1 MGVVLVLVYVER
13 DQQIRVISLRR
24 ASKQERIRF
33 VMPNSSK
40 TNWSKVQ
47 HEASNDA
54 PVLWD
59 TESDVYNPNDED
71 AVNAFWET
79 ALITSPARRGK
90 NRQPIKEQIAIRFS
104 ADVLQA
110 FRASGKGWQTR
121 MDEALK
127 DWLKTHSP
135 VS

>member
-1 MGVVLVLVYVER
+1 
-13 DQQIRVISLRR
+13 
-24 ASKQERIRF
+24 
-33 VMPNSSK
+33 MPNSSK
-40 TNWSKVQ
+40 TSWSKVQ

-90 NRQPIKEQIAIRFS
+90 NRQLAKKQIAIPKYYRLFEPV
-104 ADVLQA
+104 AKA
-110 FRASGKGWQTR
+110 GKR
-121 MDEALK
+121 E
-127 DWLKTHSP
+127 
-135 VS
+135 